1 MSHASVKRRKTFS
14 VKIGSISVGSEHPV
28 VVQSMT
34 NTNTADVAATVEQVV
49 QLTNA
54 GSEMVRFTVK
64 DDAMAEAVPEIKK
77 RLVDAGYDT
86 PLIGDFHYNGDI
98 LLSKYLKCAQALD
111 KYRINPGNAGSDE
124 RFRKM
129 VDIAKDNGKPVRI
142 GVNGGSLDQK
152 LLARM
157 IDEDLKRQK
166 KEQKG
171 SHQVFLDAM
180 VASAVQSAQSAIDH
194 GLGKD
199 KVILSAKVSNVPDL
213 FYVYTSLA
221 SKCEYPLHLG
231 LTEAGGG
238 TKGVVASAQGIGI
251 LLNQGIGDTIRVS
264 ITPRPGESRTQEVI
278 VAQEILQTLGIRNF
292 FPMVTSCPGCGRTT
306 SNIFQVIAEETTKYL
321 QHQTP
326 TWSALGYS
334 GFESM
339 KVAVMGCI
347 VNGPGESREANIG
360 VSLPGSGE
368 NPTAPVFADGKQ
380 IATLTGDGKTI
391 AKQFQSLIDDYV
403 KTHYGKAA
411 PAAEQKTE
419 KKTEKKT
426 KKK

>member
-1 MSHASVKRRKTFS
+1 MKKPKR
-14 VKIGSISVGSEHPV
+14 
-28 VVQSMT
+28 
-34 NTNTADVAATVEQVV
+34 EQ
-49 QLTNA
+49 
-54 GSEMVRFTVK
+54 
-64 DDAMAEAVPEIKK
+64 D
-77 RLVDAGYDT
+77 
-86 PLIGDFHYNGDI
+86 
-98 LLSKYLKCAQALD
+98 
-111 KYRINPGNAGSDE
+111 
-124 RFRKM
+124 
-129 VDIAKDNGKPVRI
+129 
-142 GVNGGSLDQK
+142 
-152 LLARM
+152 
-157 IDEDLKRQK
+157 
-166 KEQKG
+166 G

-180 VASAVQSAQSAIDH
+180 IASAVNSAQSVVDY
-194 GLGKD
+194 GMGTD

-213 FYVYTSLA
+213 IYVYKDLA

-238 TKGVVASAQGIGI
+238 SKGMVASAQGIGI

-278 VAQEILQTLGIRNF
+278 VSQEILQTLGVRNF

-326 TWSALGYS
+326 TWKALGYS

-339 KVAVMGCI
+339 NVAVMGCI

-380 IATLTGDGKTI
+380 IAALTGDGKSI
-391 AKQFQSLIDDYV
+391 AKQFEGLIDDYV
-403 KTHYGKAA
+403 KTHYGKTAVAA
-411 PAAEQKTE
+411 IGLKSE
-419 KKTEKKT
+419 KKSRKK
-426 KKK
+426 

>member
-1 MSHASVKRRKTFS
+1 MSHASIKRRKTFS
-14 VKIGSISVGSEHPV
+14 VKIGSLSMGSAHPV

-34 NTNTADVAATVEQVV
+34 NTNTADVAATVEQIL
-49 QLTNA
+49 QLYNA
-54 GSEMVRFTVK
+54 GSELVRFTVK
-64 DDAMAEAVPEIKK
+64 DDAMAAAVPEIKK
-77 RLVDAGYDT
+77 RLDDAGYDV

-98 LLSKYLKCAQALD
+98 LLSKYPKCAQALD

-157 IDEDLKRQK
+157 IDEDMKKPK
-166 KEQKG
+166 KEQNG

-180 VASAVQSAQSAIDH
+180 VASAVNSAQSVIDY
-194 GLGKD
+194 GMGKD

-213 FYVYTSLA
+213 IYVYKSLA
-221 SKCEYPLHLG
+221 SQCEYPLHLG

-238 TKGVVASAQGIGI
+238 SKGVVASAQGIGI

-278 VAQEILQTLGIRNF
+278 VSQEILQTLGIRNF

-326 TWSALGYS
+326 TWKALGYS

-380 IATLTGDGKTI
+380 IAALTGDGKSI
-391 AKQFQSLIDDYV
+391 AKQFEGMIEDYV
-403 KTHYGKAA
+403 KTHYRKAVA
-411 PAAEQKTE
+411 SVAEPKVE
-419 KKTEKKT
+419 KKS